1 MEVGEMDE
9 AGEGEDM
16 EEETMCSP
24 KCCSVW

>member
-1 MEVGEMDE
+1 MEEGEME
-9 AGEGEDM
+9 EEGEGEDM